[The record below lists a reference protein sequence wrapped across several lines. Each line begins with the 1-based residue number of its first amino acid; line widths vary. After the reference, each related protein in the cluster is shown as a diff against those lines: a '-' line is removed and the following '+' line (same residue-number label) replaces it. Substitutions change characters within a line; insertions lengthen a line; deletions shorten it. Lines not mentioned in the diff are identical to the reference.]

1 MAHEAGH
8 TEETTT
14 TEESP
19 GRWTEFLNYLKGVDW
34 GDAAST
40 GAAWKMWEKT
50 REALAG
56 FATSAQ
62 EGAEDIGAKAADW
75 ASFLPFTV
83 TSGAGTAEARMG
95 TGDATYYTQADVD
108 AGPLP
113 PGAAIGDLKSEA
125 YIPGVSLNLTD
136 EQKKFKKFFDD
147 LTSGLMTGYTSE
159 YAGDDWR
166 ETKEQNV
173 YDRIMAAQAP
183 QRERDRMNLESR
195 LLGQGRLG
203 VRTDMFGGT
212 PEQLALAKA
221 QEEQSSQDW
230 ITAAL
235 RASTEQQEDFGMLG
249 QSLGMSY
256 APDQFLL
263 STLAP
268 GINIAS
274 IADLGRRQG
283 AGFLAETGMAGL
295 DAATQAHLGRGNMTG
310 QLMNAL
316 LAPRGE
322 SGSSLFGSLI
332 ESGGEGIWE
341 FVKGL
346 FGGDD
351 D

>member
-1 MAHEAGH
+1 
-8 TEETTT
+8 
-14 TEESP
+14 
-19 GRWTEFLNYLKGVDW
+19 
-34 GDAAST
+34 
-40 GAAWKMWEKT
+40 
-50 REALAG
+50 
-56 FATSAQ
+56 
-62 EGAEDIGAKAADW
+62 
-75 ASFLPFTV
+75 
-83 TSGAGTAEARMG
+83 
-95 TGDATYYTQADVD
+95 
-108 AGPLP
+108 
-113 PGAAIGDLKSEA
+113 
-125 YIPGVSLNLTD
+125 
-136 EQKKFKKFFDD
+136 
-147 LTSGLMTGYTSE
+147 MTGYTSE
-159 YAGDDWR
+159 YGGEGGWR
-166 ETKEQNV
+166 ETKEQSI
-173 YDRIMAAQAP
+173 YDRIMAAQKSG
-183 QRERDRMNLESR
+183 RDRDRQALEAR

-221 QEEQSSQDW
+221 QEDQALQ
-230 ITAAL
+230 AAIAAMT

-268 GINIAS
+268 GTNIAS

-283 AGFLAETGMAGL
+283 AGFLAETSMAGL
-295 DAATQAHLGRGNMTG
+295 DAATQAQLGRGNMTG